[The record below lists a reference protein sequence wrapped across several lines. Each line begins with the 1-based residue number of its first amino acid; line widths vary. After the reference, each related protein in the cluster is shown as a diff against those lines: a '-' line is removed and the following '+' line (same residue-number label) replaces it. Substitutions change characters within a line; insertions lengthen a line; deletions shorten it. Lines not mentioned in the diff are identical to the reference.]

1 MMKPVVAFL
10 ILWVIFGSIERLFP
24 LRKEQKW
31 FRTHWLTDVA
41 HFFINHILVNAG
53 TFVVVVFLYVLFHGA
68 IAPSLQLAV
77 RSQPEGLQFIEA
89 FFLSQFIFYILHRLA
104 HTIPWLW
111 RFHAIHHSSAKLDW
125 LASARL
131 HPIEAIAVNVAVGIP
146 LFLLGFTEETFGF
159 YLIFAAFL
167 PIFNHA
173 NTNLRFPI
181 LRWIIATPEFHHWH
195 HNNDPDARDRNF
207 SGFPLIDIL
216 LGTFYMPNDRMPKTY
231 GVDEYIPHS
240 YWQQL
245 LYPFQRITK

>member
-1 MMKPVVAFL
+1 MKPIIGFVILFL
-10 ILWVIFGSIERLFP
+10 VFGSIERFFP

-31 FRTHWLTDVA
+31 FRKQWLTDVA

-53 TFVVVVFLYVLFHGA
+53 TFAVAVFLYVFFSSA
-68 IAPSLQLAV
+68 INPALQLAV
-77 RSQPEGLQFIEA
+77 RSQPGWLQFIEA
-89 FFLSQFIFYILHRLA
+89 FLLAQLIFYTLHRLA
-104 HTIPWLW
+104 HQIPWLW
-111 RFHAIHHSSAKLDW
+111 RFHAIHHSSAELDW

-131 HPIEAIAVNVAVGIP
+131 HPVEAIAMNVAISIP
-146 LFLLGFTEETFGF
+146 LILLGFTKETFGF

-195 HNNDPDARDRNF
+195 HHNELDSRDKNF
-207 SGFPLIDIL
+207 SGFPAIDL
-216 LGTFYMPNDRMPKTY
+216 LFGTFYMPKDRMPTIY
-231 GVDEYIPHS
+231 GVDEYIPKS

-245 LYPFQRITK
+245 LYPFQKAAN